1 MEDYIYIII
10 GIIWLV
16 FSVVKGNQKRKSQ
29 QQAASDNAS
38 ESVPK
43 PTEQKSFEDILSEIL
58 NPVAPL
64 TEQPAPDPYDE
75 EVFSMETEEVEVIEE
90 EKRTEYQSL
99 EEIFAA
105 EAESR
110 LAAVSVM
117 EMPEDDTII
126 ASQAQLRKP
135 KNTIDLRK
143 AIVYQAILERPYA

>member
-10 GIIWLV
+10 GLIWLV
-16 FSVVKGNQKRKSQ
+16 FTVVKGNQKKKSQ
-29 QQAASDNAS
+29 QQAASGNAT
-38 ESVPK
+38 EAVPE
-43 PTEQKSFEDILSEIL
+43 PIEQKTFEDILSEIL
-58 NPVAPL
+58 NPTATL
-64 TEQPAPDPYDE
+64 TNQPAPIEHEE
-75 EVFSMETEEVEVIEE
+75 EVFNMEAEAVAVNEE

-117 EMPEDDTII
+117 EMPEDDAII
-126 ASQAQLRKP
+126 ASQAQNRKP